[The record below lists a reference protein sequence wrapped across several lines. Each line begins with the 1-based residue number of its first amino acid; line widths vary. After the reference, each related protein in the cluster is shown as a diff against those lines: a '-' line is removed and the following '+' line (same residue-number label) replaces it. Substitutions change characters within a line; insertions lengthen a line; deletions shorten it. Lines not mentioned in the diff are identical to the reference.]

1 VVSTDVTP
9 SIQRFARVP
18 ERSAEAGFLL
28 LEIFAALLI
37 AALALA
43 VLIRSTRE
51 SNHALHA
58 ALMSE
63 EAAVRARSRL
73 TAVEHGGL
81 LPGQRQG
88 DDGAGFTW
96 ITKIVPLATTAVL
109 NGRGAQFVSTS
120 LPRQTLYDVTI
131 IIEWPDAGGV
141 RRFALQ
147 TERLGPAPPGVE

>member
-1 VVSTDVTP
+1 VTAKIP
-9 SIQRFARVP
+9 RFARVP
-18 ERSAEAGFLL
+18 ESSSEAAFLL
-28 LEIFAALLI
+28 LEVLTALLI

-51 SNHALHA
+51 SNAALHI

-81 LPGQRQG
+81 VPGQRQG
-88 DDGAGFTW
+88 DDGGGFTW
-96 ITKIVPLATTAVL
+96 VTKIVSLATTAVL
-109 NGRGAQFVSTS
+109 NGRGAQFVGQS

-131 IIEWPDAGGV
+131 IIEWPEAGSV

-147 TERLGPAPPGVE
+147 TERLGPAPPEAQ